1 MKLVQRMSLK
11 ITLTP
16 CLRYNYITLNQT
28 FRSPSGIEP
37 SKEALKIARE
47 KQWKE
52 YEDVANQRLELRACR
67 WLERQPGE
75 IPCTL

>member
-1 MKLVQRMSLK
+1 MSLK

-52 YEDVANQRLELRACR
+52 YEDVANQRLELCACR

>member
-1 MKLVQRMSLK
+1 MSLK
-11 ITLTP
+11 ITLTLY
-16 CLRYNYITLNQT
+16 LRYNYITLNQT

-52 YEDVANQRLELRACR
+52 YEDVANQRLELCACR

>member
-1 MKLVQRMSLK
+1 MSLK

-16 CLRYNYITLNQT
+16 YLRYNYITLNQT

-37 SKEALKIARE
+37 STEALKIARG

-52 YEDVANQRLELRACR
+52 FEDVAKQRLELCKRR
-67 WLERQPGE
+67 WVERQLGE

>member
-1 MKLVQRMSLK
+1 MSLK

-16 CLRYNYITLNQT
+16 YLRYNYITLNQT

-37 SKEALKIARE
+37 STEALRIARE

-52 YEDVANQRLELRACR
+52 YEDVAKQRLELCACR
-67 WLERQPGE
+67 WLERQLGE

>member
-1 MKLVQRMSLK
+1 MWLK

-16 CLRYNYITLNQT
+16 YLRYNYITLNQT

-52 YEDVANQRLELRACR
+52 YEDVAKQRLELCAARCVL
-67 WLERQPGE
+67 WLERQHGE
-75 IPCTL
+75 ILCTL

>member
-16 CLRYNYITLNQT
+16 CLKYNYITLNQT

-52 YEDVANQRLELRACR
+52 YEDVANQRLELCACR

>member
-1 MKLVQRMSLK
+1 MSLK
-11 ITLTP
+11 ITLTRY
-16 CLRYNYITLNQT
+16 LRYNYITLNQT

-52 YEDVANQRLELRACR
+52 YEDVANQRLELCACR
-67 WLERQPGE
+67 WLERQPVE
-75 IPCTL
+75 IPSTL

>member
-1 MKLVQRMSLK
+1 MSLK

-16 CLRYNYITLNQT
+16 YLRYNYITLNQT

-52 YEDVANQRLELRACR
+52 YEDVANQRLELCACR

-75 IPCTL
+75 IRCTL

>member
-1 MKLVQRMSLK
+1 MSLK
-11 ITLTP
+11 ITLTRY
-16 CLRYNYITLNQT
+16 LRYNYITLNQT

-52 YEDVANQRLELRACR
+52 YEDVAKQRLELCAARCV
-67 WLERQPGE
+67 L
-75 IPCTL
+75 C

>member
-1 MKLVQRMSLK
+1 MSLK

-16 CLRYNYITLNQT
+16 YLRYNYITLNQT

-37 SKEALKIARE
+37 STEALKIARE

-52 YEDVANQRLELRACR
+52 FEDVAKQRLELCERR
-67 WLERQPGE
+67 WVERQLGE